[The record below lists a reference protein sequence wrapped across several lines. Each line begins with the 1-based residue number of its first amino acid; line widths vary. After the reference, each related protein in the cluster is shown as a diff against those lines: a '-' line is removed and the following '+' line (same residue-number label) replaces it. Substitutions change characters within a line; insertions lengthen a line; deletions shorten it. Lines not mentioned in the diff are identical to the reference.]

1 MSLKN
6 LAQRPLL
13 RGVAVVG
20 ALLLVPVVS
29 QAGGPSTVPGGS
41 NPFLAGM
48 PNGSTCCSG
57 DAAPAQ
63 SPVFAA
69 FIATPGLSFTFSV
82 TGSVDHTGATPTLS
96 PDGSGL
102 SSTPSNNGIA
112 GANWP
117 IDALVGVFL
126 DASQPDSSA
135 APSSLDFTTTNFTT
149 LSPGLK
155 QAFFIGDGLTG
166 TGSGTVQ
173 TFIAPPGAT
182 RLFLGTSDGFGWFNN
197 TGSFLVGVGL
207 GGPAP
212 TPTPTVPPPTSTPTG
227 PAAAVPTLSFPM
239 IALLGLAIAGAAVF
253 LIRRA

>member
-13 RGVAVVG
+13 RAVAVVG
-20 ALLLVPVVS
+20 AFVLVPVVL
-29 QAGGPSTVPGGS
+29 QAGGATPVPGTS

-48 PNGSTCCSG
+48 PNGSACCSG
-57 DAAPAQ
+57 DTAPAQ

-69 FIATPGLSFTFSV
+69 FIATPGLSLTFSV
-82 TGSVDHTGATPTLS
+82 TGSVDHTGASPTLS

-102 SSTPSNNGIA
+102 FSTSSANGIA

-117 IDALVGVFL
+117 VDALVGVFL
-126 DASQPDSSA
+126 DNSQPDSSA
-135 APSSLDFTTTNFTT
+135 APSPLDFTTTNFTT

-182 RLFLGTSDGFGWFNN
+182 RLFQATSDGFGWFNN
-197 TGSFLVGVGL
+197 SGSFVVSVGL
-207 GGPAP
+207 GGPA
-212 TPTPTVPPPTSTPTG
+212 PTPTVPPPTSTPTG
-227 PAAAVPTLSFPM
+227 PAAAVPTLSFPL

-253 LIRRA
+253 LIRRG